1 MSLSSFPPELLF
13 LICEYAWNSDGGRHL
28 SLVSKLFRDITVPL
42 QYRCVSM
49 TTTNRSI
56 ALIIPKDLPAFHR
69 VRHLFV
75 SHAPPSATA
84 WMDALKEVA
93 DTLET
98 LCVDLPSTHLLS
110 CVFRIGFPRLRE
122 LTVNGFYPFPARNV
136 DMPQLRRLH
145 LAGHRNPQ
153 GLLEGMWGCGLEV
166 LRISG
171 ATGAYMFAKEVQDV
185 LLRRDDEDDGAGVLE
200 SLKLLMIQLGPEIP
214 TKKRADEQM
223 LEVLRGVAQQ
233 KRVDGPRL
241 VLVEDRLEGSKLDSK
256 QTMAIWRDG
265 IDGLDSWWQ

>member
-93 DTLET
+93 DALKRSRA
-98 LCVDLPSTHLLS
+98 D
-110 CVFRIGFPRLRE
+110 
-122 LTVNGFYPFPARNV
+122 VNGFYPFPARNV

-153 GLLEGMWGCGLEV
+153 GLLEQWRDV